1 MGIPAEFPETQKSA
15 GITLKG
21 KIRRKNLGNTC
32 GFFSAGKSAGNKEI
46 FSSGNT
52 RSQRQHQMRRWQAMV
67 CIAVTYK

>member
-46 FSSGNT
+46 FSSE
-52 RSQRQHQMRRWQAMV
+52 
-67 CIAVTYK
+67 